1 MESIKEGFSA
11 FFLGFVTL
19 FLASLGIWM
28 LGLIVML
35 FRELF
40 SARVFVIQDYLRR
53 LWKLFVFSFEG
64 IAYLSIVVAPLLL
77 FVVDSYTLNIVM
89 TWIAGIILSIL
100 YVYIRRQRGTL
111 PNWREEID
119 KLVKKVGGGS
129 SSRRDR
135 HRNHR

>member
-1 MESIKEGFSA
+1 
-11 FFLGFVTL
+11 
-19 FLASLGIWM
+19 M

>member
-11 FFLGFVTL
+11 LFLGFITL
-19 FLASLGIWM
+19 FLISLGIWM
-28 LGLIVML
+28 LGIIVML

-64 IAYLSIVVAPLLL
+64 IAYLSIVVSPLLL
-77 FVVDSYTLNIVM
+77 FVVENHTLNIVM
-89 TWIAGIILSIL
+89 TWIAGIVLSIL
-100 YVYIRRQRGTL
+100 YIYIRRQRGTL

-119 KLVKKVGGGS
+119 KLVRKVGGS
-129 SSRRDR
+129 SSKRGR